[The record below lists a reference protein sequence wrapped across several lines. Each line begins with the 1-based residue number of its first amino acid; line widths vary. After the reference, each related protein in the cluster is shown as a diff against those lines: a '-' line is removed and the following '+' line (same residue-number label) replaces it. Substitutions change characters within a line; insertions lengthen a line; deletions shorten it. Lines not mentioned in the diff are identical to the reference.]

1 MLPDQLP
8 LVNFLKTHRPSLG
21 VGRALSQNQHI
32 AVLSN
37 QLCLVAEEK
46 GAQRNRQPLINR
58 QSRHISRPRATVNK
72 SEVCFDK
79 NLIYLGC
86 DVILSRIAKQSK
98 QRAEL
103 RVISAEKRKLQVLSS
118 EEAAEAKAE
127 TAAENA
133 IKAAQKRAQREAQ
146 KGD

>member
-1 MLPDQLP
+1 MIRS
-8 LVNFLKTHRPSLG
+8 N
-21 VGRALSQNQHI
+21 LSW
-32 AVLSN
+32 
-37 QLCLVAEEK
+37 LC
-46 GAQRNRQPLINR
+46 
-58 QSRHISRPRATVNK
+58 
-72 SEVCFDK
+72 DD
-79 NLIYLGC
+79 LGC